1 MRHTSFA
8 LAAVLAACTLA
19 VPALAT
25 SGHAATIVQVINPIS
40 QSMGDLTPFDIDALP
55 FNTTLGTLT
64 GVTVEISGSY
74 TPKTATDLGP
84 FPPTT
89 DISTRLFVFATNGGP
104 TLTHNLGTQFG
115 VPVVVAS
122 PGSAGITT
130 GATTPVDETFSLTF
144 LSSFETAIVGPQLL
158 VEYGFRSQP
167 GLSGAGGASDLT
179 SFDGQAVLT
188 YTYEVPEP
196 AALLLFG
203 TGLLGLGLVRR
214 RG

>member
-1 MRHTSFA
+1 MRHTSLA
-8 LAAVLAACTLA
+8 LAASLEASLAAC
-19 VPALAT
+19 ALAAP
-25 SGHAATIVQVINPIS
+25 GHAATIVQVINPIS
-40 QSMGDLTPFDIDALP
+40 QSIGDLTPFDINALP
-55 FNTTLGTLT
+55 FDTTLGTLT
-64 GVTVEISGSY
+64 GVTVEISGRY

-89 DISTRLFVFATNGGP
+89 DISTRLFAFATNGGP
-104 TLTHNLGTQFG
+104 TLTHDLGTQFG

-130 GATTPVDETFSLTF
+130 GATMPVDETFSLTF
-144 LSSFETAIVGPQLL
+144 LSSFETAIAGPQLL
-158 VEYGFRSQP
+158 VEYGFRSHT
-167 GLSGAGGASDLT
+167 GLSGIGGGSDLT

-188 YTYEVPEP
+188 YTYDVPEP

-214 RG
+214 RN